1 MKIVCCIIDKII
13 TEKKGDWR
21 KFMTDKDS
29 SRLKLLLSLFSVF
42 FKIGAFTWGGGYAM
56 LPLIKNEVVEKKKW
70 ISSDDFIDGIAVSQS
85 LPGAIAVNT
94 ATFVGHK
101 ISGRL
106 GSLVATAGAVLP
118 SVITI
123 IIVAMFFLQF
133 KDLKVV
139 QSFFKGA
146 NPAIAA
152 LIVSSVL
159 DLGKSALKNRQDIII
174 SIGLLLL
181 LIYFNIHPILAII
194 ISAILG
200 IILKR

>member
-1 MKIVCCIIDKII
+1 
-13 TEKKGDWR
+13 
-21 KFMTDKDS
+21 MTDKDS

-56 LPLIKNEVVEKKKW
+56 LPLIKNEVVEKKMW

-101 ISGRL
+101 ICGKL

-139 QSFFKGA
+139 QSFFRGA

-152 LIVSSVL
+152 LILSSVL

-181 LIYFNIHPILAII
+181 LIYFDIHPILAII

>member
-1 MKIVCCIIDKII
+1 
-13 TEKKGDWR
+13 
-21 KFMTDKDS
+21 MTDKDS

-56 LPLIKNEVVEKKKW
+56 LPLIKNEVVEKKRW

-101 ISGRL
+101 ICGKL

-139 QSFFKGA
+139 QSFFRGA

-152 LIVSSVL
+152 LILSSVL

-181 LIYFNIHPILAII
+181 LIYFDIHPILAII